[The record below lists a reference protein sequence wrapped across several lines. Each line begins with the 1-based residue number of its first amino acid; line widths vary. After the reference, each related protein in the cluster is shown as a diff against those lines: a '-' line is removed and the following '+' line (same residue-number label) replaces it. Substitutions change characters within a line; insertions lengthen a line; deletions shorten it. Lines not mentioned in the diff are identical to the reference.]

1 MEKMTSIRPYQEKDR
16 DNVRQV
22 LVHCASAAAQAGEGP
37 ARTAVWTIYC
47 DYYIECEPQ
56 NCFVI
61 ANENDE
67 AVGYIMGCEDY
78 QAYYKRFMEDYAPRT
93 KGLGLAHRAE
103 CIGAAILPRFFQKKY
118 PAHLHIDIHSD
129 YQRMGL
135 GHQLM
140 DALVAHFRK
149 KNIPGVMLGVAS
161 GNKKGRNFYHKYG
174 FTKLR
179 RIPFTVVMGLKL

>member
-1 MEKMTSIRPYQEKDR
+1 MAKLAIIRPYQEKDR

-22 LVHCASAAAQAGEGP
+22 LLHCASAAAQAGPGP
-37 ARTAVWTIYC
+37 ARTAVITTYC
-47 DYYIECEPQ
+47 DYYIDCEPH

-61 ANENDE
+61 ANEHDE
-67 AVGYIMGCEDY
+67 AVGYIMGCENYDAY
-78 QAYYKRFMEDYAPRT
+78 QKRFMQEYVPRS
-93 KGLGLAHRAE
+93 KGLPFRHWFE
-103 CIGAAILPRFFQKKY
+103 CRGAAVLPWFFRKQY

-140 DALVAHFRK
+140 DALTAHLRA
-149 KNIPGVMLGVAS
+149 KNVPGVMLAVAPD
-161 GNKKGRNFYHKYG
+161 NTKGRNFYHKYG
-174 FTKLR
+174 FEKLC